1 MENKITLVSLV
12 IVLVIVISV
21 GIMVGTFCDSG
32 DQDNR
37 VLQLREH
44 YTVPKKG
51 NDVVDLKLRAAP
63 VSGPLSTS
71 DVCQDCLPDMSYC
84 GHLPSSL
91 TTNQQH
97 SAPKN
102 IVQPYF
108 EQQARGEALMP
119 NYQYYDWGFG
129 TDLKDATYAS
139 GQLFMPPAENY
150 IPNYNIWSNPSD
162 PYAANPITINTLE
175 NSGFYNAN
183 F

>member
-1 MENKITLVSLV
+1 MDNKITLITLV

-21 GIMVGTFCDSG
+21 GIMVGTFCSSEDHIVCNKNESFEKS
-32 DQDNR
+32 NNSYNNLR
-37 VLQLREH
+37 SQLGE
-44 YTVPKKG
+44 
-51 NDVVDLKLRAAP
+51 NE
-63 VSGPLSTS
+63 SSCS
-71 DVCQDCLPDMSYC
+71 DCLPDQSYC
-84 GHLPSSL
+84 GVLPDSL
-91 TTNQQH
+91 TVNQQH

-129 TDLKDATYAS
+129 TDLKDATYTA
-139 GQLFMPPAENY
+139 GALFMPPAQNY
-150 IPNYNIWSNPSD
+150 IPNYNIWANPHQ
-162 PYAANPITINTLE
+162 PYSPNPITMNSLE